1 MRHTY
6 QVYFG
11 GDLFN
16 HKDLIGNALLSS
28 YIEKCSNGKYKCY
41 LPQSLDQSHAT
52 AMDIRNQDLIKIIE
66 CDLALFNFDGAELD
80 SGTVVEFIFAKF
92 LDIPSVVLRS
102 DFRSSGEK
110 DLGGEDWNLMCSF
123 YPRTEV
129 VQFSAI
135 AYYQKAMNESSSLSE
150 AENRLYAKIA
160 KEIIDG
166 FDTVKARSPLL
177 ADNKE
182 QMETLYQWALRF
194 PGSGLERFCDNREK
208 LHKIVRQKR
217 EKGLI

>member
-1 MRHTY
+1 MRENY

-11 GDLFN
+11 GELFN
-16 HKDLIGNALLSS
+16 HKDLIGNRLLAS
-28 YIEKCSNGKYKCY
+28 YIEKCSSGRYRCF
-41 LPQSLDQSHAT
+41 LPQSLDQSKAT
-52 AMDIRNQDLIKIIE
+52 ALEIRNQDLKKIVE
-66 CDLALFNFDGAELD
+66 CDLALFNFDGADLD

-135 AYYQKAMNESSSLSE
+135 AYYQGAMNESSSLSE
-150 AENRLYAKIA
+150 AENRLYTKIA
-160 KEIIDG
+160 NEIING
-166 FDTVKARSPLL
+166 FDKAKALPALL
-177 ADNKE
+177 PDDEKRIE
-182 QMETLYQWALRF
+182 IVYQWALRF
-194 PGSGLERFCDNREK
+194 PGSGLEGVCENRK
-208 LHKIVRQKR
+208 YLNKIVQQKR
-217 EKGLI
+217 NKGLI

>member
-1 MRHTY
+1 MSHTY

-16 HKDLIGNALLSS
+16 HKDLIGNALLAS
-28 YIEKCSNGKYKCY
+28 YIEKCSSGRYSCY
-41 LPQSLDQSHAT
+41 LPQSLDQSDAT
-52 AMDIRNQDLIKIIE
+52 AVDIRNQDLKKIIE

-92 LDIPSVVLRS
+92 LDIPSVILRS

-135 AYYQKAMNESSSLSE
+135 AYYQEAMKDARAINDV
-150 AENRLYAKIA
+150 ENRLYTKIA
-160 KEIIDG
+160 NEIIDG
-166 FDTVKARSPLL
+166 FDTVRALTPLL
-177 ADNKE
+177 SDDEK
-182 QMETLYQWALRF
+182 QMEILYQWVLRF
-194 PGSGLERFCDNREK
+194 PGSGLEK
-208 LHKIVRQKR
+208 LCGNQEYIKTIVRQKR
-217 EKGLI
+217 NKGLI